1 MDVEIAGKAY
11 ELERF
16 DMAAARMVEKINGTA
31 DMGERYKLVW
41 EFLRCAIGRD
51 ALSEVAGASTLAKCD
66 LIALE
71 VAFGSVIRAY
81 QAPLQA
87 DAARAINE
95 QLDGIDIDGMTR
107 LLALAG
113 KVGSRQGFSRV
124 V

>member
-1 MDVEIAGKAY
+1 MEIAGTEC
-11 ELERF
+11 ELARF
-16 DMAAARMVEKINGTA
+16 DMEAARMVEKINA
-31 DMGERYKLVW
+31 ASDMEERYKLIW
-41 EFLRCAIGRD
+41 AFMQRSIGRE
-51 ALSEVAGASTLAKCD
+51 ALHEVAGAATQGKCD

-71 VAFGSVIRAY
+71 MAFGAVMRAY

-87 DAARAINE
+87 DVARTINE
-95 QLDGIDIDGMTR
+95 QLEGIDLDGMTR

>member
-11 ELERF
+11 ELARF
-16 DMAAARMVEKINGTA
+16 DMEAARMVEKINATA
-31 DMGERYKLVW
+31 DMEERYKLIW
-41 EFLRCAIGRD
+41 GFMQRSIGRE
-51 ALSEVAGASTLAKCD
+51 ALHEVAGAATQAKCD

-71 VAFGSVIRAY
+71 VAFGSVMRAY